1 MIITHP
7 PQLPHISTLFNDST
21 KQFCIMT
28 FVSILLILIFVI
40 SPISNYHKTSLFMKI
55 IILILLSYTFY
66 LSILQTN
73 KMRKTYNNS
82 KEIEIKK
89 QLNMNIICSY
99 IFLLFI
105 GLMIIFVI
113 KSF

>member
-1 MIITHP
+1 MTNTQLQ
-7 PQLPHISTLFNDST
+7 QLPHISTLFNDST
-21 KQFCIMT
+21 KQ
-28 FVSILLILIFVI
+28 SSSLIFISIFLIVIFII
-40 SPISNYHKTSLFMKI
+40 SPMSNYYKTSIFMKI

-73 KMRKTYNNS
+73 QMRKSYANS
-82 KEIEIKK
+82 KELTIQK

-105 GLMIIFVI
+105 GLLIIFVI
-113 KSF
+113 KTF